1 MTSLYLGSPRREK
14 KIDHGRKL
22 DFDRLIKNLM
32 MMMMSTSVTTFIQRN
47 NNNAKWVEA
56 SHAFYKGTRAQE
68 GYIGMMI

>member
-1 MTSLYLGSPRREK
+1 MKVGW
-14 KIDHGRKL
+14 KL
-22 DFDRLIKNLM
+22 DFDQLSGIL
-32 MMMMSTSVTTFIQRN
+32 MMMMSTSVTTFIQR